1 MSDFSIDGRAVDVE
15 TLSDGGKF
23 ALQKAVNLNQQLSS
37 LEEQKQ
43 DLTLLINHYAS
54 IVKEEMPEEGEED
67 EHTSLAT

>member
-43 DLTLLINHYAS
+43 DLTLLINHYAG
-54 IVKEEMPEEGEED
+54 IVKQEIPEED
-67 EHTSLAT
+67 EEDDHTSVAT